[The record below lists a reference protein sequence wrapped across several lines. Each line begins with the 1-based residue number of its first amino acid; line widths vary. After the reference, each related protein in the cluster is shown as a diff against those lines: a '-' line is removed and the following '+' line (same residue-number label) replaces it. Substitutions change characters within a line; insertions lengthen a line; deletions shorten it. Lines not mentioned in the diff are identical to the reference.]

1 MQTPLYKNINKH
13 IMKYL
18 FFTSLL
24 LLLQW
29 KAFSQQ
35 QSCCA
40 ISAHDQFVRM
50 SQSIGFQEMHDI
62 PKTLMIDSTK
72 GKTIIYPNTDD
83 IYSNA
88 WLIEAKNKKS
98 KKFVFVLH
106 EWWGLNNFVKNE
118 AIKLHEA
125 MPDVN
130 ILCLDL
136 YDGLIA
142 FSRDSAAAYMG
153 RLKTARAET
162 IIKGAIAY
170 VGKKASVYTTGW
182 CLGGGW
188 SLQASLLAGKQAKG
202 CVIYYGMPEQDVNK
216 LKKLKTDVFCVHPTQ
231 DKWITQKVMDEF
243 GAKMKIAGKRFMLQ
257 QYDADHA
264 FANPSNTTNY
274 KEDFA
279 KDAFAKMVAFFRAR
293 M

>member
-1 MQTPLYKNINKH
+1 MRVL
-13 IMKYL
+13 
-18 FFTSLL
+18 FTSILL
-24 LLLQW
+24 LCLQW
-29 KAFSQQ
+29 QAVFAQQ

-40 ISAHDQFVRM
+40 ISAHDAFIRM

-62 PKTLMIDSTK
+62 PKTLMLDSTM

-83 IYSNA
+83 QYSNA
-88 WLIEAKNKKS
+88 WLVEAKNKKS
-98 KKFVFVLH
+98 KKYVFVIH

-125 MPDVN
+125 LPDVN

-136 YDGLIA
+136 YDGSVA
-142 FSRDSAAAYMG
+142 ASRDSAAAYMG
-153 RLKTARAET
+153 RVKTVRAET
-162 IIKGAIAY
+162 IIKGALAY

-182 CLGGGW
+182 CFGGGW
-188 SLQASLLAGKQAKG
+188 SLQASILAGKQAKG
-202 CVIYYGMPEQDVNK
+202 CAMYYGMPEQNVDK
-216 LKKLKTDVFCVHPTQ
+216 LKKLKTDVFCVHPTK

-243 GAKMKIAGKRFMLQ
+243 GGNMKKARKRLLLE

-264 FANPSNTTNY
+264 FANPSNTVNY
-274 KEDFA
+274 NEAFA
-279 KDAFAKMVAFFRAR
+279 KDAFTKMIAFFIAR

>member
-1 MQTPLYKNINKH
+1 
-13 IMKYL
+13 MKV
-18 FFTSLL
+18 LL
-24 LLLQW
+24 TLGFLCCLHWQH
-29 KAFSQQ
+29 ALAQQ

-40 ISAHDQFVRM
+40 ISAHDAFIRM

-62 PKTLMIDSTK
+62 PKTLMIDSTI
-72 GKTIIYPNTDD
+72 GKTIIYFNDDNT
-83 IYSNA
+83 YSNA

-98 KKFVFVLH
+98 KKYIFVIH

-125 MPDVN
+125 LPNVN

-136 YDGLIA
+136 YDGLVA
-142 FSRDSAAAYMG
+142 ASRDSASAYMG
-153 RLKTARAET
+153 RVKAARAET
-162 IIKGAIAY
+162 IIKGALAY
-170 VGKKASVYTTGW
+170 TGKKASIYTTGW
-182 CLGGGW
+182 CFGGGW
-188 SLQASLLAGKQAKG
+188 SLQASILAGKQAKG
-202 CVIYYGMPEQDVNK
+202 CAMYYGLPEQSVDK

-243 GAKMKIAGKRFMLQ
+243 STSMKKVGKRLLLE

-264 FANPSNTTNY
+264 FANPSNTINY
-274 KEDFA
+274 KEDLA
-279 KDAFAKMVAFFRAR
+279 KDAFTKLIAFFRAR